1 MVWSNIVCNSATVH
15 FASKIHCLFRWLIL
29 WENYLINLIEKERPV
44 EEADIAVKISPPGF
58 SSQTI
63 VEGRHRSN
71 LVLDMFV
78 YNYID

>member
-1 MVWSNIVCNSATVH
+1 M
-15 FASKIHCLFRWLIL
+15 
-29 WENYLINLIEKERPV
+29 IEKERPV

-58 SSQTI
+58 SSQTV

-78 YNYID
+78 YDYIQGVPKKSTFRTVIHQQQQSQVYGLAPEKKQ